1 MQIKSWEMTFLCQ
14 FSRQEAVVGGTSWT
28 RFHCQCSWR
37 PCWKAPDL
45 LAIFRPWYVL
55 DGSCDLP
62 GENFEKG
69 SVDEWNFVESKKH
82 VLTWRIFDFLPTSF
96 EASKPGILG
105 HIMTHKDA
113 TFQHI
118 LIMTWRLTCFIVL
131 CGWLNIGILPKSL
144 SSLWWIEGAC
154 GLSEAPWP
162 DGHNFD
168 SYVSCSRP
176 WLKASRSWYGSCYW
190 CSSSSMSMVWFW
202 RKVFGTVAQMTKRHW
217 CVGNLVTCSP
227 PKWPCIKSF
236 TADCC
241 GVSFGMNCKKWRG
254 TSGSFSCHMLYL
266 RSWCSWN
273 RC

>member
-1 MQIKSWEMTFLCQ
+1 
-14 FSRQEAVVGGTSWT
+14 
-28 RFHCQCSWR
+28 
-37 PCWKAPDL
+37 
-45 LAIFRPWYVL
+45 
-55 DGSCDLP
+55 
-62 GENFEKG
+62 
-69 SVDEWNFVESKKH
+69 
-82 VLTWRIFDFLPTSF
+82 
-96 EASKPGILG
+96 
-105 HIMTHKDA
+105 MTHKDA

-254 TSGSFSCHMLYL
+254 TSRIVFLSYVVFALMVFLESMLVQFSTCSFLYL
-266 RSWCSWN
+266 FVHIVSFNPQWRSFFTKTVLWVSGAALKQPQIQYIKYSPYSATNLGYSTLCHNFPRSLLVSI
-273 RC
+273 R